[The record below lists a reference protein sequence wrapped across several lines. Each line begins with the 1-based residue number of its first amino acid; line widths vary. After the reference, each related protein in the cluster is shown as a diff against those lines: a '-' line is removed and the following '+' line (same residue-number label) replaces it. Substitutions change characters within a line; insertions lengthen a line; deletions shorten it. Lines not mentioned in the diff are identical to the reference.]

1 MYNEYS
7 ERNALLHVLFE
18 QETTLL
24 RSSQQVVIECQ
35 LQNLP
40 FWEIAGAINC
50 HIPMANLP

>member
-1 MYNEYS
+1 M
-7 ERNALLHVLFE
+7 LFE

-24 RSSQQVVIECQ
+24 RSSQQVVIERQ